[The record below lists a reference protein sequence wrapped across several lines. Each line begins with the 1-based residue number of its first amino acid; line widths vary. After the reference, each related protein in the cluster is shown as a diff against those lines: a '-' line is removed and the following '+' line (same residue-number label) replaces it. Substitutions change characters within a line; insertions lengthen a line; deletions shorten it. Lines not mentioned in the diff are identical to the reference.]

1 MDANKMGMGEM
12 MGEEEG
18 GLTLDLDHAQ
28 LKEAGITAL
37 PEVGAKLILIANATV
52 TKTELENSVE
62 GTENSLCLRITK
74 LEVKPTGGKD
84 QAAIMFGEG
93 E

>member
-1 MDANKMGMGEM
+1 MDMKAY
-12 MGEEEG
+12 MGEEE
-18 GLTLDLDHAQ
+18 GLTLDLDDAQ

-37 PEVGAKLILIANATV
+37 PEVGAKMVIVATATV
-52 TKTELENSVE
+52 TKTELENSAE

-74 LEVKPTGGKD
+74 LDIKPTGVKD
-84 QAAIMFGEG
+84 QAAIMFGED

>member
-1 MDANKMGMGEM
+1 MDYAKM

-18 GLTLDLDHAQ
+18 LTLDLDDAQ

-37 PEVGAKLILIANATV
+37 PEVGAKLIIMAAATV
-52 TKTELENSVE
+52 TKTELENSAE

-74 LEVKPTGGKD
+74 LEMKPTGGKD
-84 QAAIMFGEG
+84 QAAIMFGEA

>member
-1 MDANKMGMGEM
+1 MDYAKM

-18 GLTLDLDHAQ
+18 GLKLDLDHAQ

-37 PEVGAKLILIANATV
+37 PEVGAKLILVASATV
-52 TKTELENSVE
+52 TKTELENSAE